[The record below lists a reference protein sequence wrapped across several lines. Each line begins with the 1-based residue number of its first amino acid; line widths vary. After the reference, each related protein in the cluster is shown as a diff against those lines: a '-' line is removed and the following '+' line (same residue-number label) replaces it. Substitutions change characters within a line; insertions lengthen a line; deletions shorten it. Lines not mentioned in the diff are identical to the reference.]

1 MVAPRVARL
10 ALVEGQ
16 TVTLMRSGFEVMDAW
31 PKLVKLTEDGE
42 MLGDDREVERLM
54 TAVDVVVRVM

>member
-1 MVAPRVARL
+1 MAPRVARL

>member
-1 MVAPRVARL
+1 MARL